1 MFQLTKVLKGKDR
14 FLAAGF
20 MAALGGYMSMM
31 MTSNLLLDLNLWL
44 VIGLSVAM
52 YRIFSVQSSVLV
64 PE

>member
-1 MFQLTKVLKGKDR
+1 
-14 FLAAGF
+14 
-20 MAALGGYMSMM
+20 MM